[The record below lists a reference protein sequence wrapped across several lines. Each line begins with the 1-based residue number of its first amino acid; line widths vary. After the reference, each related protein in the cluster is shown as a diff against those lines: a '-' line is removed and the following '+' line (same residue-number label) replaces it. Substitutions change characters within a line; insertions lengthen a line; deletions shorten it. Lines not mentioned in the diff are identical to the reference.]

1 MSISR
6 RPPPHPLH
14 PFAFVTGLWRQREL
28 LWQFTIRNLEIRHKG
43 SYLGFLWSLLNPL
56 LMLALYVF
64 VFGYIFG
71 GSFHGLAGETKVDYA
86 LALFLGLALFQFLGE
101 ILAVAP
107 SLIVVNP
114 NFVKKV
120 VFPLEILPAAAVGS
134 ALFHLCISLGLV
146 LLGVATVGPGLNGKI
161 VWLPLVLLPI
171 MPFGLGLAWGLSVVG
186 VFFRDLN
193 QLIGFLSMAW
203 LYASAIFF
211 PIRLIPPLAWS
222 VLRFNPLLL
231 AVDLA
236 RDAVMWEQAVN
247 LRHLALLWAISLAT
261 CATGYAVFRRMAPA
275 FADVL

>member
-6 RPPPHPLH
+6 RPPPHPLQ
-14 PFAFVTGLWRQREL
+14 PFAFARELWLQREL
-28 LWQFTIRNLEIRHKG
+28 LWQFTVRNLEIRHKG
-43 SYLGFLWSLLNPL
+43 SYLGFLWSVLNPL
-56 LMLALYVF
+56 MMLALYVF

-71 GSFHGLAGETKVDYA
+71 GSFRGLSGETKVDYA

-107 SLIVVNP
+107 TLVVVNP

-134 ALFHLCISLGLV
+134 SLFHLMISLGLV
-146 LLGVATVGPGLNGKI
+146 LLGVATVGPGLNAKL
-161 VWLPLVLLPI
+161 VWLPLVVLPLV
-171 MPFGLGLAWGLSVVG
+171 PFGLGLAWGLSVVG

-203 LYASAIFF
+203 MYASSIFF
-211 PIRLIPPLAWS
+211 PVRLIPPLAWTF
-222 VLRFNPLLL
+222 LRLNPLLL

-236 RDAVMWEQAVN
+236 RDAVMWESALN
-247 LRHLALLWAISLAT
+247 LRHLAFLWAISLIV
-261 CATGYAVFRRMAPA
+261 CALGYSLFRRTAPA

>member
-6 RPPPHPLH
+6 PPPPRALQ
-14 PFAFVTGLWRQREL
+14 PFAFATELWQRREL

-43 SYLGFLWSLLNPL
+43 SYLGFVWSLLNPL

-71 GSFHGLAGETKVDYA
+71 GSFNGLRGETKVDYA

-107 SLIVVNP
+107 ALVVANP

-134 ALFHLCISLGLV
+134 SLFHMLISLGLV
-146 LLGVATVGPGLNGKI
+146 LLGVATVGPGLSGKLL
-161 VWLPLVLLPI
+161 WLPLVVLPMI
-171 MPFGLGLAWGLSVVG
+171 PFGLGLAWGLSAIG
-186 VFFRDLN
+186 VFFRDVN

-203 LYASAIFF
+203 MYASAIFF
-211 PIRLIPPLAWS
+211 PLRLIPPVVWAI
-222 VLRFNPLLL
+222 LRFNPLLL

-236 RDAVMWEQAVN
+236 RDAVMWEHAIN
-247 LRHLALLWAISLAT
+247 LRHLAFLWAISLVV
-261 CATGYAVFRRMAPA
+261 CAAGYALFRRTSPA